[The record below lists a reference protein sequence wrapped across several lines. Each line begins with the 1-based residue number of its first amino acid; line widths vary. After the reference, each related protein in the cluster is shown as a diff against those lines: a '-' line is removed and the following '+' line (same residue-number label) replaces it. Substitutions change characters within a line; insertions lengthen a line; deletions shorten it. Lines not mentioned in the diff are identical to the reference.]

1 MSLSCQVNT
10 FVVLSLCFL
19 LCPYVVYL
27 SVFRPLVC
35 LLSSSPVFILV
46 SLCLYVSIPFL
57 FWESHVLFVLCSV
70 LLPLSCQSDSIQ
82 QVSQLCPLCL
92 NALQCI
98 SVLCCSREFCVSL
111 VIWKLP
117 SFSRSFCIF
126 KSKNKAV
133 FFSSPFVSGF
143 CLHCHTADRD
153 KTFKV

>member
-82 QVSQLCPLCL
+82 QGSQLCPLCL

>member
-1 MSLSCQVNT
+1 ML
-10 FVVLSLCFL
+10 FIFLCFA
-19 LCPYVVYL
+19 PL
-27 SVFRPLVC
+27 SPQSAMSPFGLSPV

-82 QVSQLCPLCL
+82 QGSQLCPLCL

-111 VIWKLP
+111 VIWKLVLAGVFAFLSP
-117 SFSRSFCIF
+117 KIKQSSLVHPLSLGSAFTATQLTVTKPLKF
-126 KSKNKAV
+126 KYTVLNE
-133 FFSSPFVSGF
+133 
-143 CLHCHTADRD
+143 
-153 KTFKV
+153 

>member
-1 MSLSCQVNT
+1 ML
-10 FVVLSLCFL
+10 FIFLCFA
-19 LCPYVVYL
+19 PL
-27 SVFRPLVC
+27 SAQSAMSPFGLSPV

-82 QVSQLCPLCL
+82 QGSQLCPLCL